1 MMIIVTYQSEAK
13 LIKLN
18 IAYPGKIDCIGVSCM
33 RRKITL
39 VALTIALILVFAL
52 AGCGSTNLARQLPPE
67 ITKFPANVQQ
77 AYHFALD
84 HPEVLEAVP
93 CYCGCGVMGHTSN
106 LSCFVAGQDARGEVI
121 YDYHALGC
129 SICVDIALDS
139 QRLFEQGKPLGE
151 IKTYIDQT
159 YSWYGPPTP

>member
-1 MMIIVTYQSEAK
+1 M
-13 LIKLN
+13 
-18 IAYPGKIDCIGVSCM
+18 P
-33 RRKITL
+33 RKIPPNLWMIMFILTLLL
-39 VALTIALILVFAL
+39 VACTGADQARMLPTEIAR
-52 AGCGSTNLARQLPPE
+52 S
-67 ITKFPANVQQ
+67 PASVQQ

-106 LSCFVAGQDARGEVI
+106 LSCFVAGADDNGEVI

-139 QRLFEQGKPLGE
+139 QRLFDEGKPLDE
-151 IKTYIDQT
+151 IRAYIDQT
-159 YSWYGPPTP
+159 YSWFGPPTP